1 MNEEI
6 LRAMYKAR
14 LLEQDPASY
23 EYRWNADGVRKL
35 ERGLER
41 EIPESPKEFAGDLAL
56 TLTSIFG
63 HKLNLDG
70 LVGQATAIVVNV
82 QLDASG
88 LSLEALENRLK
99 LLRGY

>member
-41 EIPESPKEFAGDLAL
+41 EIQRIAERVRRRPGFNLTRDFRPQTEFRRSGRPGD
-56 TLTSIFG
+56 G
-63 HKLNLDG
+63 
-70 LVGQATAIVVNV
+70 
-82 QLDASG
+82 
-88 LSLEALENRLK
+88 NR
-99 LLRGY
+99 R